1 MVHAVHHVAGRL
13 RIRNPA
19 IKRSAS
25 AAARYCDVVRCLPG
39 VFGAK
44 ASAVTG
50 SVVIKYEPSVT
61 DHHELL
67 RLLGAKAMRQQARGQ
82 KIAEKIGQAL
92 VERMIEH
99 SARALIAALI

>member
-13 RIRNPA
+13 RVRNPA
-19 IKRSAS
+19 IKRNAA

-39 VFGAK
+39 VWGAT
-44 ASAVTG
+44 ANAVTG
-50 SVVIKYEPSVT
+50 SVVIRY
-61 DHHELL
+61 DHRFTTHRELL
-67 RLLGAKAMRQQARGQ
+67 GLLGAKPLRHRPGDRL
-82 KIAEKIGQAL
+82 AEKIGQAL

>member
-19 IKRSAS
+19 IKRSTS

-39 VFGAK
+39 VRGAK
-44 ASAVTG
+44 ANAVTG
-50 SVVIKYEPSVT
+50 SVLIEYDSRIT
-61 DHHELL
+61 AHQELL
-67 RLLGAKAMRQQARGQ
+67 NLLGAKPRRHAVGE
-82 KIAEKIGQAL
+82 KIGEKIGQVL

>member
-1 MVHAVHHVAGRL
+1 MVHAVHHVSGRL

-39 VFGAK
+39 VRGAK

-50 SVVIKYEPSVT
+50 SVLIVYDTRIT
-61 DHHELL
+61 GHQELL
-67 RLLGAKAMRQQARGQ
+67 TLLGAKPMRAVLAN
-82 KIAEKIGQAL
+82 KVAEKIGQAL